1 MSTNGI
7 DFVIGG
13 KDQASPALSEVEK
26 SMDKLI
32 DQQIAYDRIQK
43 KLTTTTKTATD
54 AIQSQS
60 NTEKSLTATSSRL
73 TMAVG
78 ALAVAYGAVKA
89 GIAAIGGINA
99 LNAAYDQQAEAV
111 KGLEVA
117 LKLQGASVDAGSS
130 RLQAL
135 AGDMQKLTGA
145 GDAATASLKKQAS
158 ALGSTSENL
167 DGTAKAAMGLSEAA
181 SKSLDESMKRQSDSA
196 ASTVDSITS
205 VANALSPVGEAIEQ
219 ESARLQT
226 FASDMQKLTG
236 VGDEVTIGLM
246 KQASMLGVS
255 SSQLDDVTKAAIGL
269 SEATGKSLDES
280 LKLVTNS
287 LAGEFGAF
295 GEIIPAIKDMTTK
308 EEQLHAV
315 LELSAKG
322 LKAKA
327 ESSNTVAG
335 MSERASGAIGDLMES
350 VGALLAPVRI
360 LISQG
365 LKTLAESLQTLLVP
379 AVQYAEEVLANI
391 GPVMDWVKEKVIQGI
406 NGIVAAFTFFEVIV
420 TNLDGIWTIIVSQT
434 ELSMRQMGETVMH
447 TVTEVIPGYVI
458 WFGENIVN
466 LFKDAFNGVVTII
479 SNAGGMIADIIKEI
493 WTFVF
498 QDMGA
503 GSAALGD
510 RIGAILASGLTT
522 GFESSLTALPDIA
535 ARTLTDREKELAET
549 IGDIG
554 GRLGEEFSRKMK
566 ERMIGVGD
574 GLSDEFSSAINLSVN
589 GASAAKNLAARK
601 DGTFGQ
607 SINASE
613 SRLLTRGPA
622 SSFDKL
628 LEATDRVA
636 GEAVKHGE
644 ILLRT
649 GEWVKASAEELQE
662 MNRTNPGAVRMVP
675 TT

>member
-1 MSTNGI
+1 MANGI

-13 KDQASPALSEVEK
+13 KDQAKPAMSSVEK
-26 SMDKLI
+26 SLE
-32 DQQIAYDRIQK
+32 RLEK
-43 KLTTTTKTATD
+43 KTD
-54 AIQSQS
+54 
-60 NTEKSLTATSSRL
+60 SLGSATSRLSRVTSVL
-73 TMAVG
+73 AAAYVAVK
-78 ALAVAYGAVKA
+78 GAV
-89 GIAAIGGINA
+89 AAIGGINA

-117 LKLQGASVDAGSS
+117 LGLQGASVDVESR
-130 RLQAL
+130 RLQKF
-135 AGDMQKLTGA
+135 AG
-145 GDAATASLKKQAS
+145 
-158 ALGSTSENL
+158 
-167 DGTAKAAMGLSEAA
+167 
-181 SKSLDESMKRQSDSA
+181 
-196 ASTVDSITS
+196 
-205 VANALSPVGEAIEQ
+205 
-219 ESARLQT
+219 
-226 FASDMQKLTG
+226 DMQKLTG

-246 KQASMLGVS
+246 KQSAMLGVS

-327 ESSNTVAG
+327 EASNTVAG
-335 MSERASGAIGDLMES
+335 MSDRASGAIGDLMES

-360 LISQG
+360 LISAG
-365 LKTLAESLQTLLVP
+365 IKTLAESLQTLLVP
-379 AVQYAEEVLANI
+379 AVAYAEEVLANI
-391 GPVMDWVKEKVIQGI
+391 GPIMDWVKEKVIAGI
-406 NGIVAAFTFFEVIV
+406 NLMVGAFTFFEVIL
-420 TNLDGIWTIIVSQT
+420 TNLDSVWSLVVAQT
-434 ELSMRQMGETVMH
+434 ELYMLQISGAIMH
-447 TVTEVIPGYVI
+447 ALTEVIPAYAT
-458 WFGENIVN
+458 WFGENFVN
-466 LFKDAFNGVVTII
+466 LMRDAVMLAYTVVSNHIQKIVDAFM
-479 SNAGGMIADIIKEI
+479 ALWE
-493 WTFVF
+493 FV
-498 QDMGA
+498 
-503 GSAALGD
+503 
-510 RIGAILASGLTT
+510 ASGGTSDILGKLGEIAGRSYLE

-535 ARTLTDREKELAET
+535 ARTITDREKDLAET

-566 ERMIGVGD
+566 ERMVGVGD
-574 GLSDEFSSAINLSVN
+574 DLTDELDRDFELKLNKRN
-589 GASAAKNLAARK
+589 
-601 DGTFGQ
+601 DGTFGT
-607 SINASE
+607 SINATE

-628 LEATDRVA
+628 LAATNRVA